1 VSGRR
6 LVAVASTGLLAAWLL
21 GAALAYR
28 LGSPAEIGAVLERA
42 LGEPVTV
49 GRVGV
54 GFVPWPSVALR
65 DVRVVDGRGVELEVP
80 VVRASPDLGALLRGE
95 LRVGHVTLRRP
106 RLRWDTREDGDAPG
120 ARTSRPAR
128 PDEARGG
135 DAPTPSGRRRR
146 EAVGVSIV
154 DGRVV
159 VVRQAGPSLRCRS
172 LQATG
177 RLTDRA
183 ARGRIEGAA
192 CELGDASLD
201 SIAAAGWV
209 RMGRGRP
216 LVRAQVS
223 GRRLTTGH
231 VLVQEVRGPLRVGPR
246 GLRFGRAPMRVG
258 GGQAEVRLRL
268 AERPGEGR
276 LALWM
281 NGRGRALQ
289 YLLDE
294 QVAMVRGR
302 WTAAVRLR
310 GALPWQRGFRR
321 RLLGTGR
328 LVVLDGVVGPV
339 SLGAALRDAVGRWG
353 GREAGRTLRE
363 AHPDLFGRRQ
373 VRFDRFATSF
383 AVRRGRVRTT
393 DLDVRSTS
401 YAAAGRGSIGFDG
414 SLSGRVLVRAS
425 PELTANLLG
434 AGGLR
439 ALATGGAEA
448 LEVPVRVGGWVA
460 RPNVR
465 PDASYTRGIVDRL
478 LGGPGAARALERS
491 LER

>member
-1 VSGRR
+1 MRGRR

-21 GAALAYR
+21 GAAMAYR
-28 LGSPAEIGAVLERA
+28 LGSPAEMAAVLERA
-42 LGEPVTV
+42 IGQEVTV
-49 GRVGV
+49 GTVGV
-54 GFVPWPSVALR
+54 AFVPWPSVALR
-65 DVRVVDGRGVELEVP
+65 DVQVVDGRGVELEVP
-80 VVRASPDLGALLRGE
+80 VVRAYPALGALVRGE
-95 LRVGHVTLRRP
+95 LRVGHVTLRQP
-106 RLRWDTREDGDAPG
+106 RLRWDTRPDVGAPG
-120 ARTSRPAR
+120 ARAPRPAR
-128 PDEARGG
+128 ADEPRGRG
-135 DAPTPSGRRRR
+135 VPAPSRRRQR

-159 VVRQAGPSLRCRS
+159 VVRPAGSSLRCRS
-172 LQATG
+172 VQATG
-177 RLTDRA
+177 TLAGRLG
-183 ARGRIEGAA
+183 RGRIADGA
-192 CELGDASLD
+192 CQLGDASIEA
-201 SIAAAGWV
+201 IAAAGWV
-209 RMGRGRP
+209 RLGGGRP
-216 LVRAQVS
+216 TVRAQVS

-231 VLVQEVRGPLRVGPR
+231 VFVQEVRGPLRIGPQ
-246 GLRFGRAPMRVG
+246 GLRFGRAQMLVG

-268 AERPGEGR
+268 AGRPGEGR

-281 NGRGRALQ
+281 TGGGRALQ
-289 YLLDE
+289 RLLDE
-294 QVAMVRGR
+294 QVVTLRGR

-310 GALPWQRGFRR
+310 GAPPWSRGFRR

-353 GREAGRTLRE
+353 GREAGRVLRE

-373 VRFDRFATSF
+373 VRFDRFTASF

-414 SLSGRVLVRAS
+414 SLSGRVQVRAS

-434 AGGLR
+434 VGGLR
-439 ALATGGAEA
+439 TLATGGAEA
-448 LEVPVRVGGWVA
+448 LEVPVRVGGWVG

-465 PDASYTRGIVDRL
+465 PEASYTRGIVDRL
-478 LGGPGAARALERS
+478 LGRPGAARAIERA
-491 LER
+491 LDR